1 MRVWIR
7 RYLLCEDDRAEFVS
21 KHLFQHGHQ
30 LLVVQVLHAVE
41 VIKVQEH
48 HLPGMSRQEATDLLQ
63 TRSHLNKTQESEMRG
78 RSWVLRDKN
87 KRKNRQGFLLFQGS
101 SKSFVFYAAF
111 TPVQVINAKLFQI
124 YKNCGW
130 ILALQLC
137 CFSWSVEIHKTQL
150 TFLFTRIMFKTI
162 KDLRKNGALILDYR

>member
-41 VIKVQEH
+41 VIEVQEH
-48 HLPGMSRQEATDLLQ
+48 HLSGMSRQEATDLLQ
-63 TRSHLNKTQESEMRG
+63 TRSHLNKTRESEMKA

-87 KRKNRQGFLLFQGS
+87 KRNNRQAFLLFQGS
-101 SKSFVFYAAF
+101 AKCFVLYAAF
-111 TPVQVINAKLFQI
+111 TPVQVMNAKLFRI
-124 YKNCGW
+124 YENCGW
-130 ILALQLC
+130 VLALQLR
-137 CFSWSVEIHKTQL
+137 CFSWSE
-150 TFLFTRIMFKTI
+150 TFHMQPS
-162 KDLRKNGALILDYR
+162 